1 MIAYIGE
8 KSDAKFD
15 WLWGLDSLQE
25 WSSVDP
31 AVFANEE
38 RWSSACCV
46 VWDYNQMPEG

>member
-1 MIAYIGE
+1 MPNLTGFGVWT
-8 KSDAKFD
+8 SP
-15 WLWGLDSLQE
+15 DSLQE